1 MMKLL
6 SGVLLLKDALLKRLA
21 HDKVVCIEN
30 VLLTPIMS
38 RLLSSLYD
46 KSCGMPTNEVNE
58 QN

>member
-1 MMKLL
+1 MKFL
-6 SGVLLLKDALLKRLA
+6 SGVLLLKDVLFKHLA
-21 HDKVVCIEN
+21 HDKVFIGN

-38 RLLSSLYD
+38 RSLSSLYD